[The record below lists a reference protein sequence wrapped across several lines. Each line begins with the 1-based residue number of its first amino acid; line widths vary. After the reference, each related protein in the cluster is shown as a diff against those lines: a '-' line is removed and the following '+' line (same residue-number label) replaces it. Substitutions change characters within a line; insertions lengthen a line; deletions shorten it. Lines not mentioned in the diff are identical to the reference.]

1 MLNTGRLRVLLEIAR
16 QGTIVAAAEQLRL
29 SPSAVSHQLSRLE
42 EEVGVAL
49 VERGPRSLRLT
60 AAGHRLGEYA
70 QQIADLLSSAR
81 DELTA
86 HGEGERGLLR
96 IGFFATAGTQLL
108 PRALSGFTPDHPQVE
123 LTLIL
128 GQPHELLPRLGRG
141 ELDLVVVFEH
151 PLDPWPDDPSS
162 HVVPLM
168 DDPQLVVLP
177 PNHRLAS
184 RRRLRLPDLAGDP
197 WITTLGTHTEIS
209 VLERVA
215 RAEGFRPHIRCRSD
229 HYEVVLGLVRAG
241 VGVALVPS
249 LGLQDTRGLVIR
261 PLAYENLHRRIGVAL
276 RPGNPNPV
284 VNRFVERLTAAARQ
298 LTQELADR
306 WPEPPAQSGPS
317 ASGAGTGP
325 SAPDTQRSTTSP
337 QRRSSSTTARSE
349 PASAR
354 PRTA

>member
-1 MLNTGRLRVLLEIAR
+1 MLNTARLQVLLEIAR
-16 QGTIVAAAEQLRL
+16 HGSIVAAAEQLRL

-60 AAGHRLGEYA
+60 AAGHRLSEYA
-70 QQIADLLSSAR
+70 QQIADLVSSAR
-81 DELTA
+81 DELSA

-96 IGFFATAGTQLL
+96 IGFFATAGAQLL
-108 PRALSGFTPDHPQVE
+108 PRALSSFTHDHPQVE
-123 LTLIL
+123 LALIL
-128 GQPHELLPRLGRG
+128 GQPHELLPKLNRG

-168 DDPQLVVLP
+168 VDPQLVVLP

-184 RRRLRLPDLAGDP
+184 RARLRLPDLAGDP
-197 WITTLGTHTEIS
+197 WITTLGTNTEIS

-249 LGLQDTRGLVIR
+249 LGLRDARGLAIR
-261 PLAYENLHRRIGVAL
+261 QLAYENLHREIGVAL

-284 VNRFVERLTAAARQ
+284 VSRFVERLTCAAGQ
-298 LTQELADR
+298 LTQELAER
-306 WPEPPAQSGPS
+306 WPEP
-317 ASGAGTGP
+317 ASGTSVSGTSVSGSSNP
-325 SAPDTQRSTTSP
+325 AAKRSTTSP
-337 QRRSSSTTARSE
+337 QRRSSSTAARSA
-349 PASAR
+349 PTSTR

>member
-1 MLNTGRLRVLLEIAR
+1 MFNTARLQVLLEIAR
-16 QGTIVAAAEQLRL
+16 RGSIVAAAEQLRL
-29 SPSAVSHQLSRLE
+29 SPSAVSHQLSKLE

-60 AAGHRLGEYA
+60 AAGQRLAEYA
-70 QQIADLLSSAR
+70 QQIADLMSSAR

-86 HGEGERGLLR
+86 HGEGQRGLLR

-108 PRALSGFTPDHPQVE
+108 PRALAGFTADHPQVE
-123 LTLIL
+123 LALIL
-128 GQPHELLPRLGRG
+128 GQPHELVPRLGRG

-151 PLDPWPDDPSS
+151 PLDPWPEELWA
-162 HVVPLM
+162 HVLPLM

-197 WITTLGTHTEIS
+197 WITTLGTHTDIS
-209 VLERVA
+209 VLERVS
-215 RAEGFRPHIRCRSD
+215 RAEGFRPHIRCRTD
-229 HYEVVLGLVRAG
+229 HYEVVLGLVRGG

-249 LGLQDTRGLVIR
+249 LGLQDPWGVLVR
-261 PLAYENLHRRIGVAL
+261 PLASENLHRRIGVAL

-284 VNRFVERLTAAARQ
+284 VNRFVERLTDAARQ
-298 LTQELADR
+298 LTQELSER
-306 WPEPPAQSGPS
+306 WPEAAGRSGS
-317 ASGAGTGP
+317 ASPAAT
-325 SAPDTQRSTTSP
+325 RSTTSP
-337 QRRSSSTTARSE
+337 QRRSSSTTARSG
-349 PASAR
+349 PASVR